1 MSALRDAVLGLL
13 RVGDRATQVA
23 QSLMARVRL
32 YAEAVDVAEGVTLI
46 GVPIVQRAPDS
57 RIDIGP
63 RVVLCSTSR
72 ATALGVAH
80 PVVLRT
86 LRPTATLSIGAD
98 TGISGATICAAVSVQ
113 IGARCLIGADAM
125 IVDTDFHPLAPAG
138 RRYAGDEGGIG
149 SAAVVIGDD
158 VFLGARCAVLKGVNI
173 GAGSVVGCGAV
184 VVSDVPS
191 GSIVAGNPARV
202 VGTVRGGAEKAR

>member
-1 MSALRDAVLGLL
+1 MNMLRQALRGLL
-13 RVGDRATQVA
+13 AAGDRLTKAA
-23 QSLMARVRL
+23 QAFMARVRL
-32 YAEAVDVAEGVTLI
+32 FAEAVDVAAGVTLI
-46 GVPIVQRAPDS
+46 GVPIVQRAAGS

-63 RVVLCSTSR
+63 GVVLCSTSR
-72 ATALGVAH
+72 GTALGVAH

-86 LRPTATLSIGAD
+86 LRPDAKLSIGAD
-98 TGISGATICAAVSVQ
+98 TGISGATICAAVSVR

-125 IVDTDFHPLAPAG
+125 IVDTDFHPLAPEG
-138 RRYAGDEGGIG
+138 RRHAGDGAGTA

-158 VFLGARCAVLKGVNI
+158 VFLGARCVVLKGVNV

-184 VVSDVPS
+184 VVSDVPC

-202 VGTVRGGAEKAR
+202 VGTVPGGLSKAL